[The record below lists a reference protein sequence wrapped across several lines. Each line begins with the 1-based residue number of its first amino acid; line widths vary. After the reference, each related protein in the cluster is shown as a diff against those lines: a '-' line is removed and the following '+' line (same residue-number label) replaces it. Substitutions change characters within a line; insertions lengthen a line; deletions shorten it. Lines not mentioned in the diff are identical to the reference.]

1 VPLSYYFVFHHKG
14 NLNKIPARIWAIA
27 GFIAFIFFPIFLFR
41 KHWEKAM
48 VFAKNTFWFVAGVAQ
63 MDNNFW
69 ETLAKLLTL
78 LVLLALNHKNNPE
91 IYKRKSSSTQR
102 GFAPLNPRKDFF
114 LKPGEMRGFPSSIL
128 GYWVGLGY
136 GIGEAITLSIIGFFP
151 VLNRIFGIALFMY
164 FTTWHTV
171 WERAYAVQ
179 IHAIIGA
186 LVGIGFYHWS
196 GLGKKFWLLF
206 FFILGVLYHE
216 LVDGLVLVMM
226 YYPNLKF
233 AKFLGSHFLSITLP
247 VLLVIGYFIL
257 LISYRA
263 SRSILITVQNQV
275 NPIRVTTQ
283 EVKI

>member
-1 VPLSYYFVFHHKG
+1 
-14 NLNKIPARIWAIA
+14 
-27 GFIAFIFFPIFLFR
+27 
-41 KHWEKAM
+41 
-48 VFAKNTFWFVAGVAQ
+48 
-63 MDNNFW
+63 
-69 ETLAKLLTL
+69 
-78 LVLLALNHKNNPE
+78 
-91 IYKRKSSSTQR
+91 
-102 GFAPLNPRKDFF
+102 
-114 LKPGEMRGFPSSIL
+114 L